1 MKNRL
6 TYKEPS
12 GEWGLLKEKVF
23 PLSDAVYGAVRKLL
37 NYEETGLSPDEV
49 ERMQAKMKK
58 VHIGMKVEGYEVVGM
73 FENTCIAHSKTAP
86 DPWVVWTID
95 ADQCGVHGGRYRSSK
110 EEAVQEFLESAFG
123 IEMTDY
129 IPFF

>member
-23 PLSDAVYGAVRKLL
+23 PLSDAVYGAMRKLL
-37 NYEETGLSPDEV
+37 DYEETGLSPDEV
-49 ERMQAKMKK
+49 ERMQAKMKV
-58 VHIGMKVEGYEVVGM
+58 VHIGMKIESYEIIGM
-73 FENTCIAHSKTAP
+73 YGDTCLAHSKTAP

-95 ADQCGVHGGRYRSSK
+95 ADKCGVHGGRYRSTK

-123 IEMTDY
+123 IKMTDY

>member
-1 MKNRL
+1 
-6 TYKEPS
+6 
-12 GEWGLLKEKVF
+12 
-23 PLSDAVYGAVRKLL
+23 VYGAVRKLL
-37 NYEETGLSPDEV
+37 DYEETGLSPDEV

-58 VHIGMKVEGYEVVGM
+58 VHIGMKVEGYEIVGM
-73 FENTCIAHSKTAP
+73 YGDTCIAHSKTAP